1 MKKSVRRA
9 VFSFLL
15 VGGFLSITSTVV
27 GAATIINFDG
37 LTNGQLVGNAFSG
50 QGVTFDRATVFGDP
64 FDSSGFSPPNAILS
78 NTPQVGTALPGSVFG
93 QSDAI
98 VATFNTAID
107 AASIVALSVGFN
119 GARIDAFD
127 QLVGGTL
134 LASDE
139 AFGLQENGLS
149 EFFVLSV
156 SAPGIRRLELFQPS
170 SGFNDGLAFDTLTIN
185 STPVPEPSALL
196 LLGTGLV
203 GLVGYGRRKR
213 KA

>member
-1 MKKSVRRA
+1 MKKSVRRS

-15 VGGFLSITSTVV
+15 VGAYLSVTSTVV
-27 GAATIINFDG
+27 GAATIINFDS

-50 QGVTFDRATVFGDP
+50 QGVIFDRATVFGGP
-64 FDSSGFSPPNAILS
+64 FDNNGFSPPNAISS
-78 NTPQVGTALPGSVFG
+78 NTPQLVVFG

-98 VATFNTAID
+98 VARFDTPID

-119 GARIDAFD
+119 GARIEAFD

-139 AFGLQENGLS
+139 AFGVQENGFN

-170 SGFNDGLAFDTLTIN
+170 SGFSDGLVFDTLTFN

-203 GLVGYGRRKR
+203 GLVSYGRRKR
-213 KA
+213 KR